1 MLITR
6 SRLATAIVLVCLSS
20 SALVA
25 APRTYGKALTLNK
38 TTSIAEILH
47 NPMSFKG
54 KRVLVEGRIAE
65 VCRMRGCWIQ
75 IADSTGAAEIRFK
88 VEDGVIE
95 FPRAVKGMQV
105 RAEGIVSVRVL
116 TPDQQVE
123 EGKHEAQEQGRGFN
137 PARIKGPKTVVQIQG
152 EGARTK

>member
-1 MLITR
+1 MITG
-6 SRLATAIVLVCLSS
+6 SRLTAAIVLVCIFS

-25 APRTYGKALTLNK
+25 GPKGYGKALTLTK
-38 TTSIAEILH
+38 TTSIAEIM
-47 NPMSFKG
+47 NDPESFKG
-54 KRVLVEGRIAE
+54 KRVLVEGRIAD

-95 FPRAVKGMQV
+95 FPRSVKGKQV

-116 TPDQQVE
+116 TPDQQIE
-123 EGKHEAQEQGRGFN
+123 QGKHEAQEQGRGFN
-137 PARIKGPKTVVQIQG
+137 PATIKGPKTVVQIQG

>member
-1 MLITR
+1 M
-6 SRLATAIVLVCLSS
+6 
-20 SALVA
+20 LVA
-25 APRTYGKALTLNK
+25 GPKTYGKGLTLTK
-38 TTSIAEILH
+38 ATGIAEILKD
-47 NPMSFKG
+47 PVSFKG
-54 KRVLVEGRIAE
+54 KRVLVEGRITD

-95 FPRAVKGMQV
+95 FPRSVKGMQV

-123 EGKHEAQEQGRGFN
+123 QGRHEAQEQGRGFN
-137 PARIKGPKTVVQIQG
+137 PASIKGPKTVVQIQG

>member
-1 MLITR
+1 MITW
-6 SRLATAIVLVCLSS
+6 SRLTAVILLVCLSS

-25 APRTYGKALTLNK
+25 GPKTYGKALTLTK
-38 TTSIAEILH
+38 TTGIAEIL
-47 NPMSFKG
+47 NDPESFKG
-54 KRVLVEGRIAE
+54 KRVLVEGRIAD

-95 FPRAVKGMQV
+95 FPRRVKGMQV

-116 TPDQQVE
+116 SPDEQVE
-123 EGKHEAQEQGRGFN
+123 QGRHEAQEQGRGFN
-137 PARIKGPKTVVQIQG
+137 PATIKGPRIVVQIQG

>member
-1 MLITR
+1 MITR
-6 SRLATAIVLVCLSS
+6 SRFTAAILLVCS

-25 APRTYGKALTLNK
+25 GPKDYGKALTVTK
-38 TTSIAEILH
+38 TTSIAEIM
-47 NPMSFKG
+47 NDPESFKG
-54 KRVLVEGRIAE
+54 KRVLVEGRIAD

-95 FPRAVKGMQV
+95 FPRSVKGKQV

-116 TPDQQVE
+116 TPDQQIE
-123 EGKHEAQEQGRGFN
+123 QGKHEAQEQGRGFN
-137 PARIKGPKTVVQIQG
+137 PVMIKGPKTVVQIQG
-152 EGARTK
+152 EGARTN